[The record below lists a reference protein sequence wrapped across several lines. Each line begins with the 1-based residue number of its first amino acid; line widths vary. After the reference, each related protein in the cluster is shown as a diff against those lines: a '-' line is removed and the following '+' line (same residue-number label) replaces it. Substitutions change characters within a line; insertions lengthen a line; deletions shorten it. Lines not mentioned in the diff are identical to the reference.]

1 MPRKGQRAGNRW
13 RWNQRRSVRELKA
26 LRIPH
31 KSPRMGAAHTFI
43 GSQEE
48 E

>member
-31 KSPRMGAAHTFI
+31 KPDRRFI